1 MRREEER
8 CKANNDVHSLGWEI
22 ALLLCVEA
30 AGRVVLRRP
39 GNACVRAL
47 TKPSTARS
55 TLADSALRWA
65 PAPPLTAL
73 ANWS

>member
-30 AGRVVLRRP
+30 AGRLVLRRP
-39 GNACVRAL
+39 LKQHRLGAQHL
-47 TKPSTARS
+47 I
-55 TLADSALRWA
+55 A
-65 PAPPLTAL
+65 PCGRT
-73 ANWS
+73 